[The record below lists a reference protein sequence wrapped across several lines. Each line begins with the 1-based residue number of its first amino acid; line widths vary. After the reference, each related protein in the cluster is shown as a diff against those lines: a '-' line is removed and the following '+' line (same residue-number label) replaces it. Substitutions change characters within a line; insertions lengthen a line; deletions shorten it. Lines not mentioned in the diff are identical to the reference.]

1 MDIALIEP
9 EIPGN
14 TGSIGRVCVGT
25 GTTLHLVGKLGFDIS
40 ERAVRRAGLDYWKH
54 VDLRVEPD
62 FAAWEAQMAGRRLWL
77 FSTRGTQRYDQVA
90 YAPDDVLVFGRET
103 RGLPDELLAR
113 HADRLVYLPTT
124 DQIRSLNLANTV
136 TAALYEALRQ
146 QNFAGIEPS
155 DPSDRRA

>member
-25 GTTLHLVGKLGFDIS
+25 GSALHLVGALGFDIS
-40 ERAVRRAGLDYWKH
+40 ERAVRRAGLDYWRN

-62 FAAWEAQMAGRRLWL
+62 RGAWEAKMTGRRLWL

-90 YAPDDVLVFGRET
+90 YQPDDVLVFGCET
-103 RGLPDELLAR
+103 RGLPDDFVAR
-113 HADRLVYLPTT
+113 HPDRLVYLPTT

-146 QNFAGIEPS
+146 QQFAGIERS
-155 DPSDRRA
+155 